1 MSEFISGKDALIALL
16 SGKDVQLL
24 YDNENWDL
32 IEDWKSWDVKTF
44 LTNDDYGYKFRLKP
58 RTITL
63 NGVEL
68 PKPLT
73 AVFNATHKTSVELD
87 FETEQDA
94 INFAKMFSN
103 NFIEFV

>member
-1 MSEFISGKDALIALL
+1 MGELISKKQAATAFIDGEDVEFLDKTGQWRTML
-16 SGKDVQLL
+16 
-24 YDNENWDL
+24 DNTIL
-32 IEDWKSWDVKTF
+32 KVF
-44 LTNDDYGYKFRLKP
+44 LDHTEFRLKP
-58 RTITL
+58 RTITI

-73 AVFNATHKTSVELD
+73 AVFNTTHKTSVELD

-94 INFAKMFSN
+94 INFAKIFSN

>member
-1 MSEFISGKDALIALL
+1 MSELISGKDALIALAN
-16 SGKDVQLL
+16 GEEVQIESNKQWVSV
-24 YDNENWDL
+24 DNCQ
-32 IEDWKSWDVKTF
+32 VYQF
-44 LTNDDYGYKFRLKP
+44 LNRDCSYKFRLKP

-73 AVFNATHKTSVELD
+73 AVFNTTHKTSVELD

>member
-1 MSEFISGKDALIALL
+1 MSELISGKDALIALVDGQEVENFNGSTWWSVDESWEVGAFL
-16 SGKDVQLL
+16 SDR
-24 YDNENWDL
+24 
-32 IEDWKSWDVKTF
+32 
-44 LTNDDYGYKFRLKP
+44 KFRLKP

-73 AVFNATHKTSVELD
+73 AVFNTTHKTSVELD

>member
-1 MSEFISGKDALIALL
+1 MSELISGKEALIALAN
-16 SGKDVQLL
+16 GEEVQASI
-24 YDNENWDL
+24 NGF
-32 IEDWKSWDVKTF
+32 DWKDSIEFGLAYF
-44 LTNDDYGYKFRLKP
+44 LNGDAHFRIKP

-68 PKPLT
+68 PKPLS
-73 AVFNATHKTSVELD
+73 AVFNTKHKTSVELD